1 MPTTSLIRYNNANSA
16 SAKSPNGNESGLNN
30 GSGNGAHPSSEG
42 KRKRNRSNVEAMTAK
57 HFDDEAEH
65 KTQEA
70 AEAENEAVNEV
81 NGPADPQENVEKD
94 NGKNK

>member
-1 MPTTSLIRYNNANSA
+1 
-16 SAKSPNGNESGLNN
+16 
-30 GSGNGAHPSSEG
+30 
-42 KRKRNRSNVEAMTAK
+42 MTAK